1 MHRPPQDVEQF
12 ICPAHGGGVDLV
24 VMMMLL
30 AKRQV
35 NSIWVEAGASLAGAL
50 LQAGLVDELI
60 LYIAPKLLGDNG
72 RGLCHLPGWSDWPT
86 RRNSSLATC
95 VRSAPIC
102 VAPAGETLNLAPARR
117 FYKSAAQAMK
127 EYDRIRSLR
136 GIEPIFKESP

>member
-102 VAPAGETLNLAPARR
+102 VCACGRNTESRARAPVLQKRRAGDE
-117 FYKSAAQAMK
+117 
-127 EYDRIRSLR
+127 RI
-136 GIEPIFKESP
+136 